1 LVFLMAANPKTLRVL
16 QKDMLTP
23 DIAWFKLGAMD
34 GQALAPF
41 TPGAHLSVV
50 TPSGQTRAYSLCSD
64 PHDLS
69 AYALAIKREAS
80 GHGASKSMVDL
91 LEVGHTLEVK
101 ALANYFELA
110 YDVPEYIFVAGGIG
124 ITPILSM
131 MLHLQGLGEKRFKL
145 YFCTRSTESTPF
157 LDLFTSEPLASH
169 VHLHHDQGLAGQQFD
184 FWPLFEVPKAAH
196 IYCCGPQVLMDGVKD
211 MTGHW
216 PSEHVHFESF
226 GAVQVAPEDN
236 ETFEVVLAKSGQ
248 RLTVPKD
255 QSILEVLRLA
265 GVPVPSSCES
275 GTCGSCRTP
284 LLSGEVDHRDFVL
297 MDDEQSGQIMVCVSR
312 AKGPSLVLDL

>member
-1 LVFLMAANPKTLRVL
+1 MAANPNSVRVL
-16 QKDMLTP
+16 QKNMLTP
-23 DIAWFKLGAMD
+23 DIAFFQLGALE

-69 AYALAIKREAS
+69 AYGLAIKREVS
-80 GHGASKSMVDL
+80 GHGASKSMVDQ

-101 ALANYFELA
+101 ALDNYFELA
-110 YDVPEYIFVAGGIG
+110 AHAPEYIFVAGGIG

-131 MLHLQGLGEKRFKL
+131 MRHLLSLGEQRFEL
-145 YFCTRSTESTPF
+145 YFCTRSPESTPF
-157 LDLFTSEPLASH
+157 LDLLTSEPFAAH
-169 VHLHHDQGLAGQQFD
+169 VHLHHDRGDPAQQFD
-184 FWPLFEVPKAAH
+184 FWPVFETPKAAH

-216 PSEHVHFESF
+216 PSEQVHFESF
-226 GAVQVAPEDN
+226 GAPLVAAEDN

-248 RLTVPKD
+248 RLTVPQDK
-255 QSILEVLRLA
+255 SILDVLRVA

-284 LLSGEVDHRDFVL
+284 LVSGDVDHRDFVL
-297 MDDEQSGQIMVCVSR
+297 MDDEQSSQIMVCVSR